1 MSQVRKQSII
11 STIFVYAGF
20 FIGFLNTYL
29 FTRQGSV
36 FTPAEYGLTNIFIAV
51 GNLMFAFAN
60 LGMVSVVYKFYPYY
74 NDNLPKKKNDL
85 LTWSLLISVI
95 GFCLVILV
103 GIVFKDFVI
112 RKFSG
117 NSPEFIQY
125 YYWVFPFGFSILLF
139 SMFEVFAWNIRKSI
153 FTTFLRELL
162 FRLLTLIL
170 IFFLSF
176 RIIHSFDTFIKLY
189 AFTYGFVAIV
199 LLFYLAWKKEFYVTF
214 SISRVSKK
222 FYKKMVSMAS
232 LIYLGSTIYTIAT
245 FIDGIIIMSLWGMAA
260 TGIFYL
266 GFNMSGLVQAPQRG
280 AVAASIPVLSK
291 AWKDK
296 DYDKINLI
304 YERSGI
310 NLLIASLGI
319 FLLVWLNYED
329 AVITFKLKP
338 GYLES
343 KWIFFFLGL
352 AKVVDMG
359 TGVNSQ
365 IIGTSTFWRFEFIS
379 GMILLS
385 LAVPL
390 NYFLVKHFGIVGAG
404 YSMLVS
410 LSVYNTIRI
419 IFLKRKFK
427 MHPFSMKTPYAIL
440 CAIAAYIICYYSFN
454 QYHGFPGLIVRSS
467 VFIALYGGAIIY
479 FDLTPDIIPVW
490 DNIKTKTYNT
500 IKRGKNMGG
509 PKR

>member
-20 FIGFLNTYL
+20 VIGFVNTYL

-36 FTPAEYGLTNIFIAV
+36 FTPAEYGLTNVFIAV

-85 LTWSLLISVI
+85 LTWSLLVSII
-95 GFCLVILV
+95 GFCFVILV

-176 RIIHSFDTFIKLY
+176 KLIHTFDTFIKIY
-189 AFTYGFVAIV
+189 AFTYGVVALV
-199 LLFYLAWKKEFYVTF
+199 LLFYLAWKKEFYITF
-214 SISRVSKK
+214 SISRVTKK

-232 LIYLGSTIYTIAT
+232 LIYVGSTIYTIAT
-245 FIDGIIIMSLWGMAA
+245 FIDSIIIMSLWGMAA

-266 GFNMSGLVQAPQRG
+266 GFVVSGLIQAPQRG

-304 YERSGI
+304 YQRSGI

-319 FLLVWLNYED
+319 FLLVWLNYSD
-329 AVITFKLKP
+329 AVTTFKLKP
-338 GYLES
+338 AYLES

-379 GMILLS
+379 GMVLLS

-390 NYFLVKHFGIVGAG
+390 NYVLVKHFGIIGAG
-404 YSMLVS
+404 YSTLIS
-410 LSVYNTIRI
+410 YSVYNIIRI
-419 IFLKRKFK
+419 IFLKRKFN
-427 MHPFSMKTPYAIL
+427 MHPFSMKTVYAIVL
-440 CAIAAYIICYYSFN
+440 AFLAYFICYYTFDS
-454 QYHGFPGLIVRSS
+454 YHGFFGMLLKTS
-467 VFIALYGGAIIY
+467 VFTALYGGAIVY
-479 FDLTPDIIPVW
+479 FDLSPDVLPIW
-490 DNIKTKTYNT
+490 DNIKSKTYRRK
-500 IKRGKNMGG
+500 KRLE
-509 PKR
+509 

>member
-20 FIGFLNTYL
+20 VIGFVNTYL

-36 FTPAEYGLTNIFIAV
+36 FTPAEYGLTNVFIAV

-85 LTWSLLISVI
+85 LTWSLLVSII
-95 GFCLVILV
+95 GFCFVILV

-176 RIIHSFDTFIKLY
+176 KLIHTFDTFIKIY
-189 AFTYGFVAIV
+189 AFTYGGVALV
-199 LLFYLAWKKEFYVTF
+199 LLFYLAWKKEFYITF
-214 SISRVSKK
+214 SISRVTKK
-222 FYKKMVSMAS
+222 FYRKMLSMAS
-232 LIYLGSTIYTIAT
+232 LIYVGSTIYTIAT
-245 FIDGIIIMSLWGMAA
+245 FIDSIIIMSLWGMAA

-266 GFNMSGLVQAPQRG
+266 GFVVSGLIQAPQRG

-304 YERSGI
+304 YQRSGI

-319 FLLVWLNYED
+319 FLLVWLNYTD
-329 AVITFKLKP
+329 AVTTFKLKP
-338 GYLES
+338 AYLES

-365 IIGTSTFWRFEFIS
+365 IIGTSTFWRFEFVS
-379 GMILLS
+379 GMVLLS

-390 NYFLVKHFGIVGAG
+390 NYVLVKHFGIIGAG
-404 YSMLVS
+404 YSTLIYY
-410 LSVYNTIRI
+410 SVYNIIRI
-419 IFLKRKFK
+419 IFLKRKFN
-427 MHPFSMKTPYAIL
+427 MHPFSMKTVYAIIL
-440 CAIAAYIICYYSFN
+440 AFLAYFICYYTFDSF
-454 QYHGFPGLIVRSS
+454 HGFFGILLKTS
-467 VFIALYGGAIIY
+467 VFTALYGGAIVY
-479 FDLTPDIIPVW
+479 FDLSPDVLPIW
-490 DNIKTKTYNT
+490 DNIKSKTYRR
-500 IKRGKNMGG
+500 KKG
-509 PKR
+509 

>member
-20 FIGFLNTYL
+20 LIGFVNTYL

-36 FTPAEYGLTNIFIAV
+36 FTPAEYGLTNVFIAV

-85 LTWSLLISVI
+85 LTWSLLVSII
-95 GFCLVILV
+95 GFCFVILV
-103 GIVFKDFVI
+103 GIVFKEFVI

-176 RIIHSFDTFIKLY
+176 KLIHTFDTFIKIY
-189 AFTYGFVAIV
+189 AFTYGVVALV
-199 LLFYLAWKKEFYVTF
+199 LLFYLAWKKEFYITF
-214 SISRVSKK
+214 SVSRVTKK

-232 LIYLGSTIYTIAT
+232 LIYVGSTIYTIAT
-245 FIDGIIIMSLWGMAA
+245 FIDSIIIMSLWGMAA

-266 GFNMSGLVQAPQRG
+266 GFVVSGLIQAPQRG
-280 AVAASIPVLSK
+280 AIAASIPVLSK

-296 DYDKINLI
+296 DYVKINLI
-304 YERSGI
+304 YQRSGI

-319 FLLVWLNYED
+319 FLLVWLNYSD
-329 AVITFKLKP
+329 AVTTFKLKP
-338 GYLES
+338 AYLES

-365 IIGTSTFWRFEFIS
+365 IIGTSTFWRFEFVS
-379 GMILLS
+379 GMVLLS

-390 NYFLVKHFGIVGAG
+390 NYVLVKHFGIIGAG
-404 YSMLVS
+404 YSTLIS
-410 LSVYNTIRI
+410 YSVYNIIRI
-419 IFLKRKFK
+419 IFLKRKFN
-427 MHPFSMKTPYAIL
+427 MHPFSMKTVYAIIL
-440 CAIAAYIICYYSFN
+440 AFLAYFICYYTFDSF
-454 QYHGFPGLIVRSS
+454 HGFFGILLKTS
-467 VFIALYGGAIIY
+467 VFTALYGGAIVY
-479 FDLTPDIIPVW
+479 FDLSPDVLPIW
-490 DNIKTKTYNT
+490 DNIKSKTYRR
-500 IKRGKNMGG
+500 KKG
-509 PKR
+509 

>member
-20 FIGFLNTYL
+20 VIGFVNTYL

-36 FTPAEYGLTNIFIAV
+36 FTPAEYGLTNVFIAV

-85 LTWSLLISVI
+85 LTWSLLVSMI
-95 GFCLVILV
+95 GFCFVILV

-176 RIIHSFDTFIKLY
+176 KLISTFDTFIKIY
-189 AFTYGFVAIV
+189 AFTYGFVALV
-199 LLFYLAWKKEFYVTF
+199 LLFYLAWKKEFYITF
-214 SISRVSKK
+214 SISRVTRK

-232 LIYLGSTIYTIAT
+232 LIYVGSTIYTIAT
-245 FIDGIIIMSLWGMAA
+245 FIDSIIIMSLWGMAA

-266 GFNMSGLVQAPQRG
+266 GFVVSGLIQAPQRG

-296 DYDKINLI
+296 DYKKINLI
-304 YERSGI
+304 YQRSGI

-319 FLLVWLNYED
+319 FLLVWLNYTD
-329 AVITFKLKP
+329 AVTTFKLKP
-338 GYLES
+338 AYLES
-343 KWIFFFLGL
+343 KWLFFFLGL

-365 IIGTSTFWRFEFIS
+365 IIGTSTFWRFEFVS
-379 GMILLS
+379 GMVLLS

-390 NYFLVKHFGIVGAG
+390 NYVLVKQFGIIGAG
-404 YSMLVS
+404 YSTLIS
-410 LSVYNTIRI
+410 YSVYNIIRI
-419 IFLKRKFK
+419 VFLKRKFN
-427 MHPFSMKTPYAIL
+427 MHPFSMKTVYAIIL
-440 CAIAAYIICYYSFN
+440 AFLVYFICYYTFN
-454 QYHGFPGLIVRSS
+454 SYHGFFGMLLKTT
-467 VFIALYGGAIIY
+467 VFTALYGGAIVY
-479 FDLTPDIIPVW
+479 FDLSPDVLPIW
-490 DNIKTKTYNT
+490 DNIKSKTYRR
-500 IKRGKNMGG
+500 KKA
-509 PKR
+509 